1 MSKKTVIALGGNAL
15 GNNLPQQMAAVK
27 KTSAAIADL
36 IEAHH
41 EVVIVHGNGPQVGM
55 IQNAMTLLTR
65 TDPEKFVHCP
75 LSVCVAMSQGYI
87 GYDLQ
92 NALKEELLNRGIK
105 KDCAT
110 VLTQVEV
117 DPKDPAFD
125 NPTKPIGAFMTRE
138 EAEALIKDRDYNVIE
153 DAGRG
158 WRRVVASPKPKAIVE
173 LDGYKKPLCEK
184 QLFLAI
190 IKVLCDKC
198 GWCGKWQTCCDRI
211 NELPIIKE
219 SDLEVKCDYNNLKA
233 PIALKFA
240 SLQYKEWED
249 YEPRDSERDVFRKN
263 KNVAKLFEEELERQ
277 IQLLS

>member
-1 MSKKTVIALGGNAL
+1 MMSQDDLQKILEVIAKSGIKVEGDLVAQKHVECEFKNFGTIAGDVVLAK
-15 GNNLPQQMAAVK
+15 PDTPVAPRT
-27 KTSAAIADL
+27 TSDYSD
-36 IEAHH
+36 
-41 EVVIVHGNGPQVGM
+41 EVVG
-55 IQNAMTLLTR
+55 
-65 TDPEKFVHCP
+65 
-75 LSVCVAMSQGYI
+75 
-87 GYDLQ
+87 
-92 NALKEELLNRGIK
+92 
-105 KDCAT
+105 
-110 VLTQVEV
+110 
-117 DPKDPAFD
+117 
-125 NPTKPIGAFMTRE
+125 
-138 EAEALIKDRDYNVIE
+138 
-153 DAGRG
+153 
-158 WRRVVASPKPKAIVE
+158 KAIIA

-190 IKVLCDKC
+190 IKVLCDIC

-219 SDLEVKCDYNNLKA
+219 SDMEVKCDYNNLKA